1 MRRTDSGR
9 LRRGGVT
16 AIRDAT
22 GVPLG
27 FDKPTDPL
35 PRERKTEED
44 LRAVRVWE
52 GGERGGVD
60 ERGSVGASVV
70 AQALESRRMAESL
83 VPPAAAATLLVSG
96 TSASSAALSGLG
108 GPVALSSSSSTSSIP
123 EHVRLTGQMLHFKA
137 YFNEAVVESPAE
149 TFRVRPI
156 ILRYFLE
163 DDTIE
168 AFEERRRNDGMAGS
182 KFLRRMQHPAVSLET
197 LRVGGTLTLYGKTL
211 RIVACDEATRRFYD
225 ERGTPQP
232 SNTALPEDP
241 FSRAAAKAARAASV
255 VGEAEGASPSATYG
269 KKMNAVSR
277 YVEAVR
283 GAQVRKKDTL
293 GKFLAH
299 GDEALRFR
307 VMWNTESEADPGEKQ
322 YFMLT
327 YFLSSDEVEIKRLR
341 GYGEYPGMNTLLSRR
356 KLPKFILAHDDR
368 ERSAEDGTGD
378 EDYYHPEDFRVGGT
392 VLVFGRKM
400 LLFDCDDFTRRWYAD
415 ALGVD
420 QGAGRTDVEEK
431 TKPKPTLPVPP
442 HTGFGSE
449 EDSLQSWRFLDPR
462 KKPVPK
468 PPTHDEFEGKTLQF
482 MARLVSDDAVDAERT
497 FRITWYLYDDSLAI
511 YEPPRPNSGMVG
523 GKFLARGRLKNPA
536 TGREF
541 FPSEFFVGARLV
553 IKGHRFEIV
562 EADSFSLRHME
573 SNSRLWPMSSFE
585 YVIANLRQKLQEK
598 RGSLREL
605 FRKFDLDA
613 SQNISVDELQAMVRY
628 FGMDIT
634 RQEAIT
640 VLRHYDKEGTGLLSY
655 RNFMDAFSIAD
666 SEGGVAGAMGPT
678 RTALTRERER
688 IEKEGVEEYGRRVL
702 EAARVEEEEQHTDEV
717 LARLARALLH
727 TRDQNSVHEIF
738 SRFDK
743 TKDNLV
749 DQEEVRA
756 ILGDQWFHLSSRD
769 VDLLIKRLFRDGKD
783 ALRYDELMGLI
794 YQYSDRIVRRS

>member
-1 MRRTDSGR
+1 VPYVQW
-9 LRRGGVT
+9 RG
-16 AIRDAT
+16 
-22 GVPLG
+22 
-27 FDKPTDPL
+27 
-35 PRERKTEED
+35 
-44 LRAVRVWE
+44 E
-52 GGERGGVD
+52 GGEVGGGGGRRGEENKLIPTHHYG
-60 ERGSVGASVV
+60 
-70 AQALESRRMAESL
+70 QAMESRRMAESL
-83 VPPAAAATLLVSG
+83 VPAALASATG
-96 TSASSAALSGLG
+96 TSASAAAISGIG
-108 GPVALSSSSSTSSIP
+108 GASFSSSSGAAASSSIP

-137 YFNEAVVESPAE
+137 YFNEAVVESPVE
-149 TFRVRPI
+149 SYRVRTI

-168 AFEERRRNDGMAGS
+168 AFEERRRNDGMSGN

-197 LRVGGTLTLYGKTL
+197 LRVGATVTLYGRTL
-211 RIVACDEATRRFYD
+211 RIVACDDATRTFYE

-232 SNTALPEDP
+232 ANESVPEDP
-241 FSRAAAKAARAASV
+241 FARTSAASRKR
-255 VGEAEGASPSATYG
+255 ATGDSFG

-341 GYGEYPGMNTLLSRR
+341 GYGEYPGMNTLLTRR

-378 EDYYHPEDFRVGGT
+378 EDYYHPEDLRVGDA
-392 VLVFGRKM
+392 VHVFGRKM
-400 LLFDCDDFTRRWYAD
+400 LLFDCDDFTRAWYASE
-415 ALGVD
+415 LGVD
-420 QGAGRTDVEEK
+420 QASGRMDVAEK

-468 PPTHDEFEGKTLQF
+468 PAPHDEFEGKTLQF
-482 MARLVSDDAVDAERT
+482 TARLVSRDPIDAERS
-497 FRITWYLYDDSLAI
+497 FRITWYLYDDTLAI

-523 GKFLARGRLKNPA
+523 GKFLARDRLKNPA
-536 TGREF
+536 TGRNFEAG
-541 FPSEFFVGARLV
+541 EFFVGARLT
-553 IKGHRFEIV
+553 IKGHAFEVV
-562 EADSFSLRHME
+562 EADSYSLRHME

-613 SQNISVDELQAMVRY
+613 SQSISVDELQSMVRY

-655 RNFMDAFSIAD
+655 HDFMDAFSISD
-666 SEGGVAGAMGPT
+666 SEGGVAAAMGPT
-678 RTALTRERER
+678 RSELTRERER
-688 IEKEGVEEYGRRVL
+688 IEKEGVEEYGKRVL
-702 EAARVEEEEQHTDEV
+702 EAARTEEEEQHTDEV
-717 LARLARALLH
+717 LARLARALLY
-727 TRDQNSVHEIF
+727 TRDQNFVHEIF

-749 DQEEVRA
+749 DKEEVRA
-756 ILGDQWFHLSSRD
+756 ILGDQWFHLSPRD
-769 VDLLIKRLFRDGKD
+769 VDLIVKRLFRDGKD
-783 ALRYDELMGLI
+783 EAKDVLRYDELMGLI